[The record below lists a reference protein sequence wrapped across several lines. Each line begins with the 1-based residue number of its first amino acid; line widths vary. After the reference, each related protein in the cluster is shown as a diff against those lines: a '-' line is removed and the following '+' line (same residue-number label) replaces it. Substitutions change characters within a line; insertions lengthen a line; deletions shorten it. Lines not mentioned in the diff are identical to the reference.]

1 MSTLVE
7 AIVDMQEE
15 EALMMA
21 KQMLAEGKDPMVV
34 LDECREAMQI
44 VGKKFEQGEYFVPEL
59 ILSGDIMQAISAEAK
74 PLIKQKN
81 GHEKRSKVVIGTV
94 EGDIHD
100 VGKDIVVLMLDV
112 NGFEVYDLGIDVPAQ
127 VFVDK
132 IKEVQPEV
140 VALSGFLTLAFDSMK
155 ATVEAIEKAGLRD
168 KVKIMVGGGTVDEQV
183 KVYAKADGYGFDAM
197 TAVSLAKQWTE
208 GK

>member
-1 MSTLVE
+1 MSSLRDVIVE
-7 AIVDMQEE
+7 MQED
-15 EALMMA
+15 EALVMA
-21 KQMLAEGKDPMVV
+21 RQMLADGVSPMAV
-34 LDECREAMQI
+34 LDECREAMQV
-44 VGKKFEQGEYFVPEL
+44 VGQRFENGEYFVPEL
-59 ILSGDIMQAISAEAK
+59 ILSGDIMQAISAEVK
-74 PLIKQKN
+74 PLMQQQN
-81 GHEKRSKVVIGTV
+81 GHEKRGKVIIGTV

-168 KVKIMVGGGTVDEQV
+168 QVKIMVGGGTVDDQV
-183 KVYAKADGYGFDAM
+183 RVYAKADGYGFDAM
-197 TAVSLAKQWTE
+197 TAVKLAKQWTKGE
-208 GK
+208 

>member
-1 MSTLVE
+1 MSSLKDL
-7 AIVDMQEE
+7 IVDMQEE
-15 EALMMA
+15 EALALA
-21 KQMLAEGKDPMVV
+21 KEMLHGGESPVTV

-44 VGKKFEQGEYFVPEL
+44 VGKKFEEGEYFVPEL
-59 ILSGDIMQAISAEAK
+59 ILAGDIMQAISAEAK
-74 PLIKQKN
+74 PLIQQQA
-81 GHEKRSKVVIGTV
+81 GQTRLGKVVIGTV

-100 VGKDIVVLMLDV
+100 VGKDIVVMMLDV

-127 VFVDK
+127 TFVDK
-132 IKEVQPEV
+132 IKEVQPDV

-155 ATVEAIEKAGLRD
+155 STVEEIEKAGLRD
-168 KVKIMVGGGTVDEQV
+168 SVKIMVGGGTVDEQV

-197 TAVSLAKQWTE
+197 TAVNLAKQWTE